1 MTASLFTSGVLTVPY
16 TLMRIRIIRDEIAPE
31 FGEKVRPSADTAS
44 PNQCAGHHWVG
55 PEPDPTSALLA
66 IMRYVQGLEAE
77 RKRED
82 LDAEKE
88 AFGPSGTR

>member
-55 PEPDPTSALLA
+55 PEPDPTSARLA
-66 IMRYVQGLEAE
+66 IMRDVRGLEAE
-77 RKRED
+77 SERDR
-82 LDAEKE
+82 LDTEKK